1 MNIIKYIS
9 KFLNRIKLIGKLRHL
24 YHIRKAKKIIK
35 TLKLIALTPYYE
47 GKIINYLR
55 KINPYVFEE
64 LILTVIEESNI
75 RVFRNIAYSGDGGID
90 GIFKIKQGKVLVQ
103 CKRYGKYINAKDV
116 KDLSV
121 KVASDKYFMGIFVH
135 TGKTGEKS
143 KNIGLN
149 EKNVI
154 FLSGSNLV
162 NVIVG
167 KEDIKKYLFT
177 KISYYEKQMQYQKN
191 IK

>member
-1 MNIIKYIS
+1 MSIIKYIS
-9 KFLNRIKLIGKLRHL
+9 KLLNRIKLIGKWRHL

-35 TLKLIALTPYYE
+35 ILRTIALTPHYE

-64 LILTVIEESNI
+64 MILTVIEESNI
-75 RVFRNIAYSGDGGID
+75 RVFRNTAYSGDGGID
-90 GIFKIKQGKVLVQ
+90 GIFKIKQGKVLIQ

-116 KDLSV
+116 HALST
-121 KVASDKYFMGIFVH
+121 KVREDKYFMGIFAH
-135 TGKTGEKS
+135 TGKTGDKA
-143 KNIGLN
+143 KNIGIN

-162 NVIVG
+162 NIIVG
-167 KEDIKKYLFT
+167 KEDIKKYLFN
-177 KISYYEKQMQYQKN
+177 KITYYEKQLQRN
-191 IK
+191 NNVR

>member
-1 MNIIKYIS
+1 MNITKYIS
-9 KFLNRIKLIGKLRHL
+9 KLLNRIKLIGKLRHL

-35 TLKLIALTPYYE
+35 TLKLISLTPHYE

-64 LILTVIEESNI
+64 MILTVIEESNI

-90 GIFKIKQGKVLVQ
+90 GIFKIKQGKVIVQ

-116 KDLSV
+116 NDLSMKV
-121 KVASDKYFMGIFVH
+121 KSGKYFMGIFAH
-135 TGKTGEKS
+135 TGKTGDKS
-143 KNIGLN
+143 KNISIN
-149 EKNVI
+149 EKNIV

-162 NVIVG
+162 NVIIG
-167 KEDIKKYLFT
+167 KEDIKKYLFH
-177 KISYYEKQMQYQKN
+177 KISYYEKQLQRK
-191 IK
+191 

>member
-9 KFLNRIKLIGKLRHL
+9 KLLNRIKLIGKWRHL
-24 YHIRKAKKIIK
+24 YHIKKAKKIIK
-35 TLKLIALTPYYE
+35 ILKQIALTSHYE

-64 LILTVIEESNI
+64 MILTVIEEHNI
-75 RVFRNIAYSGDGGID
+75 RVFRNTAYSGDGGID
-90 GIFKIKQGKVLVQ
+90 GIFKIKQGKVLIQ

-116 KDLSV
+116 QDLSLKV
-121 KVASDKYFMGIFVH
+121 KNDNYFMGIFVH
-135 TGKTGEKS
+135 TGKTGDKA
-143 KNIGLN
+143 KNITMQ

-167 KEDIKKYLFT
+167 KEDIRKYLIK
-177 KISYYEKQMQYQKN
+177 KINYYEKQMQQN
-191 IK
+191 VR

>member
-1 MNIIKYIS
+1 MSINITQYIS
-9 KFLNRIKLIGKLRHL
+9 KFLNRMKLIGKLRHL
-24 YHIRKAKKIIK
+24 YHIRQAKKIIK
-35 TLKLIALTPYYE
+35 KLREIALTPYYE

-75 RVFRNIAYSGDGGID
+75 RVFRNTAYSGDGGID

-116 KDLSV
+116 HELSLKV
-121 KVASDKYFMGIFVH
+121 KSDKYFMGIFAH
-135 TGKTGEKS
+135 TGKTGDKA
-143 KNIGLN
+143 KNIGIN

-154 FLSGSNLV
+154 FLSGNNLV
-162 NVIVG
+162 NIIIG
-167 KEDIKKYLFT
+167 KEDIRKYLIS
-177 KISYYEKQMQYQKN
+177 KINYYEKQMQNK
-191 IK
+191 K